1 MPEFLVILINSG
13 VLVATFTLNA
23 ESESA
28 AQIKAIAAYHE
39 VDESEIDLD
48 VVGDDQLYVCQTNE
62 VIDLN

>member
-1 MPEFLVILINSG
+1 MPEFLVRLINSG
-13 VLVATFTLNA
+13 VLVATFTLTA

-39 VDESEIDLD
+39 IDESEVDLEVD
-48 VVGDDQLYVCQTNE
+48 GDDQFFVCQTNE